1 LSNRAA
7 GARLPIGSAPFT
19 VRRMRAASWLPV
31 LIVGLFLA
39 CSSSDET
46 RTNETPTTR
55 EPAKAPTKA
64 AGPTRPSAETEAEE
78 APPQSART
86 LAAPALGTAPKAP
99 AIGQWVRYGVSYREG
114 GRSTV
119 EYRIVDREGDSWW
132 LEITDRRR
140 ENVRHVRMRVRPRP
154 DGTKELLAL
163 AFKNGNEVEDIP
175 TRLLGN
181 YAPMLGQWLDT
192 MLRTEISG
200 PQEDVTVA
208 AGTFQGSFKGEQTM
222 RFLQAEIT
230 ADVWWHPEVPLTAMV
245 KLVDRAQGGHTLEL
259 LGFGDEGATSAF

>member
-1 LSNRAA
+1 
-7 GARLPIGSAPFT
+7 
-19 VRRMRAASWLPV
+19 MRSFSLV
-31 LIVGLFLA
+31 FGLVLA
-39 CSSSDET
+39 CSSGDEA
-46 RTNETPTTR
+46 RVEARGETTEAT
-55 EPAKAPTKA
+55 KAPTKA
-64 AGPTRPSAETEAEE
+64 AGPTRPPASEAPDQAEE
-78 APPQSART
+78 APPASART
-86 LAAPALGTAPKAP
+86 IAAPTLGTAPKAP

-114 GRSTV
+114 GRSSV
-119 EYRIVDREGDSWW
+119 EYRVVDREGDSWW

-140 ENVRHVRMRVRPRP
+140 ERVRHVRMRVRQRP

-163 AFKNGNEVEDIP
+163 AFKNGSEVEDIP

-208 AGTFQGSFKGEQTM
+208 AGTFQGAFKGEQTM

-245 KLVDRAQGGHTLEL
+245 RLVDRAEGGHRLEL
-259 LGFGDEGATSAF
+259 LGYGDEGAVSAF

>member
-1 LSNRAA
+1 
-7 GARLPIGSAPFT
+7 
-19 VRRMRAASWLPV
+19 MRVSL
-31 LIVGLFLA
+31 LCLLLA
-39 CSSSDET
+39 CSSAPEPSFDRPAE
-46 RTNETPTTR
+46 EGEPT
-55 EPAKAPTKA
+55 KAPTKA
-64 AGPTRPSAETEAEE
+64 AGPTRPSVAEEEE
-78 APPQSART
+78 APRPAART
-86 LAAPALGTAPKAP
+86 LPAPALGTAPKAP
-99 AIGQWVRYGVSYREG
+99 AIGQWVRYGVTYREG

-140 ENVRHVRMRVRPRP
+140 DRLREVRMRIRPQP

-163 AFKNGNEVEDIP
+163 TFKNGRELEPVP

-192 MLRTEISG
+192 MLRTEVSG

-208 AGTFQGSFKGEQTM
+208 AGTFQGAFKGEQTM

-230 ADVWWHPEVPLTAMV
+230 ADVWWHPEVPVTAMV
-245 KLVDRAQGGHTLEL
+245 KLVDRAEGGHNLEL
-259 LGFGDEGATSAF
+259 LGWGDSGAVSSF